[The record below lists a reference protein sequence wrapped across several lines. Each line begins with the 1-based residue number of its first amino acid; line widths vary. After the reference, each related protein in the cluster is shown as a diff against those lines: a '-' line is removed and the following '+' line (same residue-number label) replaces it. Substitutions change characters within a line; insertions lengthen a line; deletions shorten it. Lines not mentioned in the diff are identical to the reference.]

1 MAGDL
6 MVFSAISSIS
16 LFEADT
22 DDSVDDGQETNDY
35 MLCCAILMQSD
46 LE

>member
-1 MAGDL
+1 

-16 LFEADT
+16 LFEADPG
-22 DDSVDDGQETNDY
+22 DSVDDGRETNDY
-35 MLCCAILMQSD
+35 MLRCAILMQLD